1 VLVNYKADTDRFG
14 VLFPYFRWQTGRGGY
29 IWERNTPYTYLG
41 EFDLG
46 LEWQI
51 TKQIELT
58 TEYDWVNRTNTS
70 GKAPISPDG
79 FYAPFQGDLL
89 RFQFQMNY

>member
-1 VLVNYKADTDRFG
+1 MMTNHGNRVTQGQFSFLPDLTDA
-14 VLFPYFRWQTGRGGY
+14 
-29 IWERNTPYTYLG
+29 
-41 EFDLG
+41 
-46 LEWQI
+46 QI

-58 TEYDWVNRTNTS
+58 CEYDWVNRTNTS